1 MNTSEQVKHRSGVG
15 GFARRLYQPL
25 AAASLIAVMGVFLE
39 AGYITPPDLSVPE
52 IGMGLALP
60 ALPDSS
66 PAAEPAHDPK
76 TTALATYLSRRYRVA
91 QDATEK
97 LVDVAFDAGRQV
109 GLDPLLILAVM
120 AVESRLN
127 PIAESENG
135 AKGLMQVI
143 PGYHKDKL
151 DANAKAAI
159 LDPMTNVLLGS
170 RILKDYI
177 RRTGSLEGGLQFY
190 NGSASDPEEQYAG
203 QVLAVQ
209 QRLRQ
214 AIARPASPAKAPGSP
229 V

>member
-1 MNTSEQVKHRSGVG
+1 MNTSQQGKRRSGVTSLG
-15 GFARRLYQPL
+15 ERLYRPL

-52 IGMGLALP
+52 LGMGLALP
-60 ALPDSS
+60 VLPE
-66 PAAEPAHDPK
+66 PAAAEPAHDPQV
-76 TTALATYLSRRYRVA
+76 TALASYLSRRYRVA

-135 AKGLMQVI
+135 AKGLMQII
-143 PGYHKDKL
+143 PGYHQDKL
-151 DANAKAAI
+151 DANARATI
-159 LDPMTNVLLGS
+159 LDPMTNVLLGA

-190 NGSASDPEEQYAG
+190 NGSASDPDEQYAQ
-203 QVLAVQ
+203 QVMAVQ

-214 AIARPASPAKAPGSP
+214 AIARPVKTPGSP

>member
-1 MNTSEQVKHRSGVG
+1 MNTSEQKKHRSGLG
-15 GFARRLYQPL
+15 GLAERLYPPM
-25 AAASLIAVMGVFLE
+25 AAASLIAVMGVFLQ
-39 AGYITPPDLSVPE
+39 AGYITPPDLPSPE
-52 IGMGLALP
+52 AGMGLSLP
-60 ALPDSS
+60 ALREPV
-66 PAAEPAHDPK
+66 PAAEQAHDPRVA
-76 TTALATYLSRRYRVA
+76 ALALYLSRRYRVA

-214 AIARPASPAKAPGSP
+214 AIARPGSHAKAPGSP